1 MREPQKGLGLF
12 GACASGFAWL
22 EGRPGRG
29 SWMSRP
35 PDMHDEAHQHE
46 CDQEELVKQQIR
58 SHDNVPFPDGERR
71 LLYRI
76 DSFSNYPLATGT
88 GPTRRGT

>member
-1 MREPQKGLGLF
+1 MDESRKGFGFF
-12 GACASGFAWL
+12 GALASGGVWL

-29 SWMSRP
+29 TWMIRP
-35 PDMHDEAHQHE
+35 PDMHEEANQHE
-46 CDQEELVKQQIR
+46 SDQEELVKQQIR

-76 DSFSNYPLATGT
+76 DSRWNYPSHGGT
-88 GPTRRGT
+88 RPCLEP